1 MPRGGRRNGT
11 PGRGYANRTDLT
23 SAPDMSKNTAASG
36 GMTAPAAPAA
46 PAVQAPVLQG
56 PAIGADQVP
65 NLSDPTMRPNEPVTA
80 GLSMGPGGGRE
91 ALGILPPNPMD
102 PVRQVVEALM
112 LISPNPD
119 LYRIQSRLDYEG
131 R

>member
-11 PGRGYANRTDLT
+11 PGRGYGNRTDLM
-23 SAPDMSKNTAASG
+23 SAPDMSKNTAATG
-36 GMTAPAAPAA
+36 GMSAPAAQG
-46 PAVQAPVLQG
+46 PAVEPAGPMG

-65 NLSDPTMRPNEPVTA
+65 NLFDPTMRPDEPVTA
-80 GLSMGPGGGRE
+80 GLSLGPGAGRE
-91 ALGILPPNPMD
+91 ALGVLPPSPID
-102 PVRQVVEALM
+102 PVRQVVEAMM

>member
-11 PGRGYANRTDLT
+11 PGKGYGNRTDLM
-23 SAPDMSKNTAASG
+23 SSPDMTKNTAASG
-36 GMTAPAAPAA
+36 GMVAPAQSGPPVEPAA
-46 PAVQAPVLQG
+46 LQG

-80 GLSMGPGGGRE
+80 GLPLGLGAGPE
-91 ALGILPPNPMD
+91 ALGIMPPQQVD